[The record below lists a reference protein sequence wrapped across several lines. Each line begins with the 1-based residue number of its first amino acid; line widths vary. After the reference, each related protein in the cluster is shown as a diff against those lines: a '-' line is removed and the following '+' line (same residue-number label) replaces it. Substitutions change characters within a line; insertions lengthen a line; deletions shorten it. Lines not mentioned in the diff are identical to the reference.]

1 MNPHENL
8 FQMAWFLLLGQNP
21 ELTQT
26 MSQVLLQVNGYKID
40 PETGQV
46 QGSPSNEPL
55 QIL

>member
-8 FQMAWFLLLGQNP
+8 FQTAWFLLLSQNP
-21 ELTQT
+21 CLTET

-46 QGSPSNEPL
+46 QGNLSNEPL